1 MKPIMYTPKKMMTN
15 PATFVRTVIFEVINI
30 PSQVAVAPSKINTM
44 ENPMIK
50 KIELQRIIRFSL
62 LRNGVLSFFSR
73 ISANETPDI
82 KERYPGT
89 RGRTHG
95 DKKEIKPAANAM

>member
-1 MKPIMYTPKKMMTN
+1 MDIFDEINVPI
-15 PATFVRTVIFEVINI
+15 
-30 PSQVAVAPSKINTM
+30 QVAVAPSKIKTA

-50 KIELQRIIRFSL
+50 KIELQIMIRFSL
-62 LRNGVLSFFSR
+62 LRNGVFPSFST

-89 RGRTHG
+89 RGKTHG
-95 DKKEIKPAANAM
+95 DKKEIKPAANAI

>member
-1 MKPIMYTPKKMMTN
+1 M
-15 PATFVRTVIFEVINI
+15 
-30 PSQVAVAPSKINTM
+30 
-44 ENPMIK
+44 
-50 KIELQRIIRFSL
+50 IRFSL
-62 LRNGVLSFFSR
+62 LRNGVLPSFSP

-89 RGRTHG
+89 SGRTHG

>member
-1 MKPIMYTPKKMMTN
+1 
-15 PATFVRTVIFEVINI
+15 VL
-30 PSQVAVAPSKINTM
+30 PS
-44 ENPMIK
+44 
-50 KIELQRIIRFSL
+50 FSP
-62 LRNGVLSFFSR
+62 